1 MAAPRISPAAVGGL
15 ARVLIGGGLAV
26 YGAASSLFNVE
37 GGHRAIVFNRL
48 VGIKD
53 EVYSEGTHLM
63 VPWFERPVIFD
74 VRARPSLIQSQSGSR
89 DLQMVRDRE
98 GSGGQLVSKD
108 IRRILAERARYF
120 NIVLEDVSITQL
132 TFSKEYTAAVE
143 AKQVAQQEAERA
155 KFI

>member
-89 DLQMVRDRE
+89 DLQM
-98 GSGGQLVSKD
+98 LVSKD